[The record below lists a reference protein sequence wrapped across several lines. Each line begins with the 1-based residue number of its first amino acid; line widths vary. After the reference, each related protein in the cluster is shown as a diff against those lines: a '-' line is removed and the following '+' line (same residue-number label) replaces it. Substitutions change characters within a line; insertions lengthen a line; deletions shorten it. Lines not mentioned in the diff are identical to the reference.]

1 MPFVSFARI
10 LLHRLIAT
18 EPCSPQQRPIVYRS
32 TGGLVGRQLPA
43 GDTFTAKGFIGMKL
57 SLVQKLWLPLILSL
71 LCLAGISIYNAYQTR
86 EVRLGERKADL
97 QHASEIALSV
107 VKTFGD
113 QATAGSMP
121 AAEAQKRA
129 TDSIRN
135 MRYGE
140 DGYFT
145 ILNSQ
150 PTILMD
156 AAKPELNGKN
166 VSDLEDPNG
175 VYINREMVAIVKR
188 DGKGFTAY
196 VFPKPEATE
205 ASPKIA
211 YNVGYQPWDWIL
223 STAIYVDDIDA
234 AFRATLYQSLGILVV
249 LAGALSAVVVLL
261 NRGIL
266 RSLGGEP
273 SYAAEIANQIAS
285 NDLTAVVK
293 TAPDDRS
300 SLLFSMKRMQEQL
313 TQTIGTIKVSADSIA
328 TATHQI
334 AAGNQDLSQRTE
346 EQAASLEETASSMEQ
361 LTSTVT
367 QNADNASQAN
377 QLAAQAAQVAEQG
390 GTVVYRVVETMEG
403 INASSDR
410 IANIVGLIEGIAFQT
425 NILALNAA
433 VEAARAG
440 EQGRGFAVVAS
451 EVRSLAQRSSAAAKE
466 IKELINESVERVR
479 AGASHVQ
486 EAGTKM
492 REITHEI
499 RRVTDIM
506 GEITAASQ
514 EQSKGIGQV
523 NQAVTQ
529 MDEVTQQNAALVEQA
544 AAAASS
550 LESQAN
556 DLKASVSMFRLNVS
570 READASCPVARTL
583 TAVRAPA
590 RAPATATLKRS
601 ALQPVRGARTA
612 EAGEWDSF

>member
-1 MPFVSFARI
+1 
-10 LLHRLIAT
+10 
-18 EPCSPQQRPIVYRS
+18 
-32 TGGLVGRQLPA
+32 
-43 GDTFTAKGFIGMKL
+43 MKL
-57 SLVQKLWLPLILSL
+57 SFVQKLWLPLILRL
-71 LCLAGISIYNAYQTR
+71 ICLAGISVYNAYQTR
-86 EVRLGERKADL
+86 ATRLDERKADL
-97 QHASEIALSV
+97 KHAAQIALSV

-113 QATAGSMP
+113 QAAAGSIP

-129 TDSIRN
+129 MDSIQN

-140 DGYFT
+140 GGYFG
-145 ILNSQ
+145 IMNSQ
-150 PTILMD
+150 QILLMN
-156 AAKPELNGKN
+156 AANPQLDGKN
-166 VSDLEDPNG
+166 VGDYQDPNG
-175 VYINREMVAIVKR
+175 VYLFRDIVALIKR
-188 DGKGFTAY
+188 DGNGFVSYA
-196 VFPKPEATE
+196 FRRLGSSDA
-205 ASPKIA
+205 APKIA
-211 YNVGYQPWDWIL
+211 YSVIYQPWDWIL
-223 STAIYVDDIDA
+223 TTGLYVDDIDA
-234 AFRATLYQSLGILVV
+234 AFRSSLYQSLGILVI
-249 LAGALSAVVVLL
+249 LASALSVVVMLL
-261 NRGIL
+261 NRGIF

-273 SYAAEIANQIAS
+273 SYAAEIANQIAD
-285 NDLTAVVK
+285 NDLTAEVK
-293 TAPDDRS
+293 TAPNDRS
-300 SLLFSMKRMQEQL
+300 SLLFSMKRMQAQL
-313 TQTIGTIKVSADSIA
+313 TQTIGTIKISADSIA

-346 EQAASLEETASSMEQ
+346 EQAASLEETAASMEQ

-390 GTVVYRVVETMEG
+390 GTVVSRVVETMDG

-410 IANIVGLIEGIAFQT
+410 IANIVGIIEGIAFQT

-451 EVRSLAQRSSAAAKE
+451 EVRSLAQRSSAASKE
-466 IKELINESVERVR
+466 IKELIHDSVERVQ
-479 AGASHVQ
+479 AGAGHVR
-486 EAGTKM
+486 EAGAKM

-556 DLKASVSMFRLNVS
+556 DLKASVSMFRLHGS
-570 READASCPVARTL
+570 RDTGASASHAVA
-583 TAVRAPA
+583 
-590 RAPATATLKRS
+590 
-601 ALQPVRGARTA
+601 
-612 EAGEWDSF
+612 

>member
-1 MPFVSFARI
+1 
-10 LLHRLIAT
+10 
-18 EPCSPQQRPIVYRS
+18 
-32 TGGLVGRQLPA
+32 
-43 GDTFTAKGFIGMKL
+43 MKL
-57 SLVQKLWLPLILSL
+57 PFAHKLWLPLILSL

-86 EVRLGERKADL
+86 EIRLDERKGDL
-97 QHASEIALSV
+97 IHASELALSV

-113 QATAGSMP
+113 RVADGSLSE
-121 AAEAQKRA
+121 AEAKKRA
-129 TDSIRN
+129 LDSIRN
-135 MRYGE
+135 MRYAGN
-140 DGYFT
+140 GYFT
-145 ILNSQ
+145 IINSQ
-150 PTILMD
+150 LTVLLH
-156 AAKPELNGKN
+156 AARPDLNGKD
-166 VSDLEDPNG
+166 VSNYKDPNG
-175 VYINREMVAIVKR
+175 VFFFRDMAAVIKR

-196 VFPKPEATE
+196 AFPRPGATE
-205 ASPKIA
+205 AAPKIV
-211 YNVGYQPWDWIL
+211 YNMTYQPWDWIL
-223 STAIYVDDIDA
+223 STGVYVDDIDT
-234 AFRATLYQSLGILVV
+234 AFRSSLYQSLGILVI

-273 SYAAEIANQIAS
+273 SYASEIANQIAD
-285 NDLTAVVK
+285 NDLTVAVK

-313 TQTIGTIKVSADSIA
+313 THTIGTIKISADSIA
-328 TATHQI
+328 TATQQI

-361 LTSTVT
+361 LTSTVI
-367 QNADNASQAN
+367 QNADNARQAN

-390 GTVVYRVVETMEG
+390 GVMVSRVVETMEG
-403 INASSDR
+403 INASSGR
-410 IANIVGLIEGIAFQT
+410 IANIVGIIEGIAFQT

-451 EVRSLAQRSSAAAKE
+451 EVRSLAQRSSAASKE
-466 IKELINESVERVR
+466 IKELIHDSVERVQAGSGHVR
-479 AGASHVQ
+479 EAGA
-486 EAGTKM
+486 KM
-492 REITHEI
+492 SEITHEI

-506 GEITAASQ
+506 NEITAASQ

-556 DLKASVSMFRLNVS
+556 DLKASVSMFRLASVS
-570 READASCPVARTL
+570 
-583 TAVRAPA
+583 PA
-590 RAPATATLKRS
+590 
-601 ALQPVRGARTA
+601 
-612 EAGEWDSF
+612 

>member
-1 MPFVSFARI
+1 MRLSF
-10 LLHRLIAT
+10 
-18 EPCSPQQRPIVYRS
+18 
-32 TGGLVGRQLPA
+32 
-43 GDTFTAKGFIGMKL
+43 
-57 SLVQKLWLPLILSL
+57 VQKLWLPLILSL

-86 EVRLGERKADL
+86 EMRLEERKADL

-107 VKTFGD
+107 VKTSGED
-113 QATAGSMP
+113 AAAGAMP
-121 AAEAQKRA
+121 LAEAQKRA
-129 TDSIRN
+129 MDRIRN

-140 DGYFT
+140 DGYFQ

-150 PTILMD
+150 PRVLMHPTN
-156 AAKPELNGKN
+156 AELNGKD
-166 VSDLEDPNG
+166 VVDYKDTNG
-175 VYINREMVAIVKR
+175 VYVFRDIVALIKR

-196 VFPKPEATE
+196 SASKPGATE

-211 YNVGYQPWDWIL
+211 YNVTYQPWDWIL
-223 STAIYVDDIDA
+223 TTGLYVDDLDA
-234 AFRATLYQSLGILVV
+234 AFRSSLYQSLGILVV
-249 LAGALSAVVVLL
+249 LAGVLSAVVVLL

-285 NDLTAVVK
+285 SDLTAVVK

-313 TQTIGTIKVSADSIA
+313 TQTIGTIKISADSIA

-367 QNADNASQAN
+367 QNADNAGQAN

-390 GTVVYRVVETMEG
+390 GAVVSRVVETMEG

-410 IANIVGLIEGIAFQT
+410 IADIVGIIEGIAFQT

-466 IKELINESVERVR
+466 IKELIHDSVERVR
-479 AGASHVQ
+479 TGASHVQ

-492 REITHEI
+492 HEITREI

-544 AAAASS
+544 AAAAGA

-556 DLKASVSMFRLNVS
+556 DLKAAVSMFRLDVS
-570 READASCPVARTL
+570 HAPGRGAGAQTH
-583 TAVRAPA
+583 TAAPA
-590 RAPATATLKRS
+590 RARAPAKPAVKRS
-601 ALQPVRGARTA
+601 APQPVRVAQTTKA
-612 EAGEWDSF
+612 DEWDSF

>member
-1 MPFVSFARI
+1 
-10 LLHRLIAT
+10 
-18 EPCSPQQRPIVYRS
+18 
-32 TGGLVGRQLPA
+32 
-43 GDTFTAKGFIGMKL
+43 MKL
-57 SLVQKLWLPLILSL
+57 SFVQKLWLPLILSL
-71 LCLAGISIYNAYQTR
+71 VCLAGISVYNAYQTR
-86 EVRLGERKADL
+86 ATRLDERQADL
-97 QHASEIALSV
+97 KHATEIALGV

-113 QATAGSMP
+113 EAAAGTIP
-121 AAEAQKRA
+121 VAEAQKRA
-129 TDSIRN
+129 MDSVRN
-135 MRYGE
+135 MRYGQ
-140 DGYFT
+140 DGYFQ
-145 ILNSQ
+145 IVDPH
-150 PTILMD
+150 PTVLMH
-156 AAKPELNGKN
+156 ATRPEWTNKD
-166 VSDLEDPNG
+166 VSDYHDPNG
-175 VYINREMVAIVKR
+175 VYVFRDIVALIKR

-196 VFPKPEATE
+196 SAVKPGSPD

-211 YNVGYQPWDWIL
+211 YNVIYPQWNWIL
-223 STAIYVDDIDA
+223 TTGLYVDDIDA
-234 AFRATLYQSLGILVV
+234 AFRSTLFQSLGLLAV
-249 LAGALSAVVVLL
+249 LAAALSAVVLTL
-261 NRGIL
+261 NRSIL

-273 SYAAEIANQIAS
+273 SYAAAIANQIAN

-293 TAPDDRS
+293 TAPGDRS

-313 TQTIGTIKVSADSIA
+313 TQTIGTIKMSAETIA

-346 EQAASLEETASSMEQ
+346 EQAASLEETAASMEQ

-377 QLAAQAAQVAEQG
+377 QLAAQAAEVAEQG
-390 GTVVYRVVETMEG
+390 GAVVSRVVQTMEG

-410 IANIVGLIEGIAFQT
+410 IASIVGIIEGIAFQT

-451 EVRSLAQRSSAAAKE
+451 EVRSLAQRSSTASKE
-466 IKELINESVERVR
+466 IKELIHDSVERVR
-479 AGASHVQ
+479 AGAGHVE

-550 LESQAN
+550 LESQAA
-556 DLKASVSMFRLNVS
+556 DLKASVSMFRLNASHEAELS
-570 READASCPVARTL
+570 RPVMPTRTAA
-583 TAVRAPA
+583 TPA
-590 RAPATATLKRS
+590 RARATATASAKRP
-601 ALQPVRGARTA
+601 AAQPVSLAHIPAG
-612 EAGEWDSF
+612 GEWDSF

>member
-1 MPFVSFARI
+1 
-10 LLHRLIAT
+10 
-18 EPCSPQQRPIVYRS
+18 
-32 TGGLVGRQLPA
+32 
-43 GDTFTAKGFIGMKL
+43 MKL
-57 SLVQKLWLPLILSL
+57 SFVQKLWLPLILSL

-86 EVRLGERKADL
+86 EMRLEERKADL
-97 QHASEIALSV
+97 QHASEIALSA

-113 QATAGSMP
+113 QAAAGSMP
-121 AAEAQKRA
+121 VEEALKRA
-129 TDSIRN
+129 MDSIRN

-140 DGYFT
+140 DGYFA

-150 PTILMD
+150 PRVLMHPTN
-156 AAKPELNGKN
+156 AERSGKD
-166 VSDLEDPNG
+166 VGDYKDPNG
-175 VYINREMVAIVKR
+175 VYVFRDIVALIKR

-196 VFPKPEATE
+196 STLKPGGTE

-211 YNVGYQPWDWIL
+211 YNVTYQPWDWIL
-223 STAIYVDDIDA
+223 TTGLYVDDIDA
-234 AFRATLYQSLGILVV
+234 AFRSSLYQSLGILVV
-249 LAGALSAVVVLL
+249 LAGALSAVVLLL

-300 SLLFSMKRMQEQL
+300 SLLFSMRRMQEQL
-313 TQTIGTIKVSADSIA
+313 TQTIGTIKISADSIA

-390 GTVVYRVVETMEG
+390 GTVVSRVVETMEG
-403 INASSDR
+403 INASSDK
-410 IANIVGLIEGIAFQT
+410 IANIVGIIEGIAFQT

-466 IKELINESVERVR
+466 IKELIHDSVERVR
-479 AGASHVQ
+479 AGAGHVQ

-492 REITHEI
+492 HEITREI

-514 EQSKGIGQV
+514 EQSKGISQV
-523 NQAVTQ
+523 NLAVTQ

-556 DLKASVSMFRLNVS
+556 ELKASISMFRLNASRDAEVS
-570 READASCPVARTL
+570 RPVVQTRTTATPART
-583 TAVRAPA
+583 RAPA
-590 RAPATATLKRS
+590 APIPQRPAA
-601 ALQPVRGARTA
+601 QPVRAAQAA

>member
-1 MPFVSFARI
+1 
-10 LLHRLIAT
+10 
-18 EPCSPQQRPIVYRS
+18 
-32 TGGLVGRQLPA
+32 
-43 GDTFTAKGFIGMKL
+43 MKL
-57 SLVQKLWLPLILSL
+57 SFAQKLWLPLILGL

-86 EVRLGERKADL
+86 EIRLEERKADL
-97 QHASEIALSV
+97 KHASEIALSV

-113 QATAGSMP
+113 QVNAGSMP
-121 AAEAQKRA
+121 LAEAQKRA
-129 TDSIRN
+129 MDSIRN

-150 PTILMD
+150 PTVLMHPTH
-156 AAKPELNGKN
+156 PEMDGKD
-166 VSDLEDPNG
+166 VSDVKDPNG
-175 VYINREMVAIVKR
+175 VYLYRDMVAVIMR
-188 DGKGFTAY
+188 DGQGFTAY
-196 VFPKPEATE
+196 AFPKPGATE
-205 ASPKIA
+205 GSPKIA
-211 YNVGYQPWDWIL
+211 YNVTYQPWDWIIN
-223 STAIYVDDIDA
+223 TGIYVDDVDA
-234 AFRATLYQSLGILVV
+234 AFRASLYQSLGILVV
-249 LAGALSAVVVLL
+249 LAGALSAVVLLL

-273 SYAAEIANQIAS
+273 SYAAEIANRIAD
-285 NDLTAVVK
+285 NDLTAVIN
-293 TAPDDRS
+293 TAPDDHS
-300 SLLFSMKRMQEQL
+300 SLLFSMKRMQTQL

-346 EQAASLEETASSMEQ
+346 EQAASLEETAASMEQ

-367 QNADNASQAN
+367 QNADNARQAK
-377 QLAAQAAQVAEQG
+377 QLAAHAAGVAEQG
-390 GTVVYRVVETMEG
+390 GNAVSRVVETMEG
-403 INASSDR
+403 INASSDK
-410 IANIVGLIEGIAFQT
+410 IANIVGIIEGIAFQT

-451 EVRSLAQRSSAAAKE
+451 EVRSLAQRSSAASKE
-466 IKELINESVERVR
+466 IKELIDDSVERVR

-506 GEITAASQ
+506 GEIASASQ

-529 MDEVTQQNAALVEQA
+529 MDEVTQQNAALVEEA

-550 LESQAN
+550 LESQAD
-556 DLKASVSMFRLNVS
+556 DLKSAVSMFRLDVS
-570 READASCPVARTL
+570 RDAGARRTVAPTHKAAPVRAKAPVA
-583 TAVRAPA
+583 PA
-590 RAPATATLKRS
+590 LKRS
-601 ALQPVRGARTA
+601 APPQPVQVTQTA
-612 EAGEWDSF
+612 KADEWDSF